1 MGLEKKKVKKKG
13 EVFFKNPPKMKLL
26 QVVGESKV
34 NWMNCSPSKTG
45 MVQSLLWFTQ
55 ALTH

>member
-1 MGLEKKKVKKKG
+1 
-13 EVFFKNPPKMKLL
+13 MKLL
-26 QVVGESKV
+26 QVVGQSKV